1 MSWLDD
7 IVDFGSSALNWLG
20 ANPIVGSL
28 AKTAILGYGVNQ
40 VTKSVNQESAKDKV
54 RITEVDGGVK
64 IQVDPDPK
72 TKIPVVYGQAYIAG
86 IVTDAVLTNNNQTM
100 YFCLTLC
107 EKTGNLNFG
116 TGGQPSVF
124 SFQNIYW
131 NDERIVFKSDG
142 ITVNNTVDR
151 TGVVN
156 TDFDGLIKIYCYS
169 GNIASPVVPVGYT
182 NNALV
187 TGELIMPGWTTYNQM
202 SNLVFAIV
210 RVDYN
215 KDKNSTGLGNVVFQ
229 IENSMKK
236 PGDCLY
242 DYLTNTRYGAGL
254 DPTEI
259 LTS

>member
-7 IVDFGSSALNWLG
+7 IVDFGSSALDWLG

-28 AKTAILGYGVNQ
+28 AKTAILGYGLNQ
-40 VTKSVNQESAKDKV
+40 VTKSINQEPAKDKI

-107 EKTGNLNFG
+107 EKTGNIDLG
-116 TGGQPSVF
+116 AGAASSI

-156 TDFDGLIKIYCYS
+156 SDFDGLIKIYCYS
-169 GNIASPVVPVGYT
+169 GNITSPVVPVGYT
-182 NNALV
+182 NSSLASA
-187 TGELIMPGWTTYNQM
+187 ELIMPNWTANNTM
-202 SNLVFAIV
+202 SNLIFAIV

-229 IENSMKK
+229 IENSMKQ

-259 LTS
+259 LSS